1 MQHRQIGVVGAL
13 KLVRIFG
20 IYSRSDVDE
29 YLKPN
34 PRPLCREPDDG
45 QFVRT
50 LIRLFEQE
58 SGCRSNFVR
67 TLTNMPKNMVLEIV
81 QEKWAKSPDFISLR
95 YHRHPEALSHLRRP
109 RASSIRCSSIAW

>member
-1 MQHRQIGVVGAL
+1 MQHRQIGVVGAR

-34 PRPLCREPDDG
+34 PRPLCREPGDG

-50 LIRLFEQE
+50 LISLFEQE

-81 QEKWAKSPDFISLR
+81 QEKWAKSPDFISFR
-95 YHRHPEALSHLRRP
+95 YSHGPNSRPVPPLPEGSAKLQSP
-109 RASSIRCSSIAW
+109 TC